1 MSMSKAKA
9 ENRRLPR
16 RFYKQAG
23 VAAMEDE
30 AGYGVLLDGRP
41 VKTPG
46 KNTLLAPCKA
56 LAQAMANEWENQS
69 EHVDPFT
76 MPLTR
81 LAHVAIDRM
90 GAARDA
96 AAAEIARYAS
106 TDLLCYRSDDDGLAA
121 RQAEVFDPYIAWSKN
136 ALDAPL
142 KVTRALNPIP
152 QPEASLKALENRAL
166 ALDDLRLTGLVSAAP
181 ILTSAVLAFALLEEE
196 GDADALW
203 AASRIEEDY
212 QSGRWGED
220 SEAILAATNRK
231 RDLMACDVLFRSLD
245 AAGI

>member
-9 ENRRLPR
+9 ENRELPR

-23 VAAMEDE
+23 VASADG
-30 AGYGVLLDGRP
+30 GYGVMLDGRP
-41 VKTPG
+41 VKTPA
-46 KNTLLAPCKA
+46 KNALLVPSED
-56 LAQAMANEWENQS
+56 LAHAIAHEWENQA
-69 EHVDPFT
+69 ERIDPFT

-81 LAHVAIDRM
+81 LCHVAIDRM
-90 GAARDA
+90 AAAREG

-106 TDLLCYRSDDDGLAA
+106 TDLLCYRSDDAALAE
-121 RQAEVFDPYIAWSKN
+121 RQAAAWDPYLAWSRH

-142 KVTRALNPIP
+142 EATRSLTPIA

-196 GDADALW
+196 GDGEAVFK
-203 AASRIEEDY
+203 ASRLEEDF
-212 QSGRWGED
+212 QIERWGED
-220 SEAILAATNRK
+220 HEAAVAAANRK
-231 RDLMACDVLFRSLD
+231 RDLLACEVLFRTLD
-245 AAGI
+245 REGA